1 MQNVRLHV
9 AGNGVTWVISRC
21 RVCGEVSKHLI
32 SDAVA
37 GTIACGKCGRQ
48 VDMRGATIDAVA
60 ALDTQAG
67 EPKVSG
73 T

>member
-1 MQNVRLHV
+1 M
-9 AGNGVTWVISRC
+9 TWVMSRC

-48 VDMRGATIDAVA
+48 MDMRGATIEAVA
-60 ALDTQAG
+60 AMDTQAG
-67 EPKVSG
+67 APRGAG

>member
-1 MQNVRLHV
+1 
-9 AGNGVTWVISRC
+9 
-21 RVCGEVSKHLI
+21 VCGEVSKHLI

-37 GTIACGKCGRQ
+37 GTIACAKCGRQ
-48 VDMRGATIDAVA
+48 MDLRGATIEAVA

-67 EPKVSG
+67 VPRDAG